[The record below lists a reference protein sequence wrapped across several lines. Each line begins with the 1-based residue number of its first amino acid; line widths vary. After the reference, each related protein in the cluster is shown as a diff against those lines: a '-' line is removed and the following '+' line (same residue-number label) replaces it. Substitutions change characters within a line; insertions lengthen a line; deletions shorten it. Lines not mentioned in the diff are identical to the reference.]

1 MFNYDKSKRLDDR
14 SKAREKLSIW
24 YGSNDNFQHGLR
36 EVVANAADE
45 VINNFEKGQV
55 LVELH
60 KDLQTITVTDTGRGM
75 PIFDADEIENLF
87 LTLFAG
93 TKLDAT
99 EKTTTGTNG
108 VGLTVLNYT
117 SLLMEVKTAYGNGK
131 GNRLKFVNGGDLVE
145 QEELTF
151 SHDKHGTEITWKL
164 DPEIYTHTTYTV
176 EDVKE
181 IAKMIAV
188 SSNKITVLFKY
199 KEYSELFHYECLEE
213 YFNELTTN
221 NVTANFVGSPRLF
234 EVEHKDTKKDENP
247 IEKNTFEIAFA
258 ASQDPVQQT
267 FLNMTFLSEHGKI
280 YDGILDGMRKF
291 INDYLA
297 GAKLYKAKEKPIT
310 TKDVEQ
316 AVSFVCSALSTHVSF
331 SNQTKFSTKKDLY
344 KTQASKYVYDLLMAF
359 KVEQPKDFKIL
370 AEQCLAMKRANER
383 STDLINKAKKTLGAK
398 PSIINNNVP
407 GFVDC
412 KKKKGGELY
421 IAEGNSALGS
431 IVAARNAEFQAAIP
445 LKGKIL
451 NALKASYGAIF
462 DNAVLVNLLKVLE
475 CGIETDK
482 RHKDLDMFDMNNL
495 RWENIFIAT
504 DADDDGA
511 HITCLVLTALYRMVP
526 SVIKAGKVHIV
537 HTPLFEIRDLKTDEL
552 FYAFTEEEKD
562 EIAAKIPKHHINRN
576 KGLGEVNPET
586 MAYSAMDPQTRTTT
600 QVTIEDCELANQWFD
615 ILMGERAYDRKQY
628 VEQNLAE
635 YLEY

>member
-1 MFNYDKSKRLDDR
+1 MFKYDKSKKLNDR

-45 VINNFEKGQV
+45 VINNFDSGEIIVQ
-55 LVELH
+55 LH
-60 KDLQTITVTDTGRGM
+60 NDLQTITVADTGRGM
-75 PIFDADEIENLF
+75 PIFDEGEIENLF

-131 GNRLKFVNGGDLVE
+131 GNRLKFINGGDLVE
-145 QEELTF
+145 SEELMYMT
-151 SHDKHGTEITWKL
+151 DKHGTEITWKL
-164 DPEIYTHTTYTV
+164 DPTIYTHTTYSP
-176 EDVKE
+176 EEVKE
-181 IAKMIAV
+181 IAKLIAV
-188 SSNKITVLFKY
+188 SSNKIKVTFQY
-199 KEYSELFHYECLEE
+199 KDETQVFHYECLED
-213 YFNELTTN
+213 YFNQITEN
-221 NVTANFVGSPRLF
+221 NVTTNFIGSPRIF
-234 EVEHKDTKKDENP
+234 EVEHKDSKKDENP
-247 IEKNTFEIAFA
+247 IEKNTYEIVFA
-258 ASQDPVQQT
+258 ATQDPIQQT

-280 YDGILDGMRKF
+280 YDGILDGMRRH
-291 INDYLA
+291 IHDHLVSM
-297 GAKLYKAKEKPIT
+297 KLYKAKEKPIT
-310 TKDVEQ
+310 TKDIEQ
-316 AVSFVCSALSTHVSF
+316 AVSFVCSGLSTHVSF

-344 KTQASKYVYDLLMAF
+344 KAQASKYIFDLLMAF
-359 KVEQPKDFKIL
+359 KVEQPKDYKIL
-370 AEQCLAMKRANER
+370 ADQCLAMKRANER

-398 PSIINNNVP
+398 PSVINNNVP

-412 KKKKGGELY
+412 KRKKGGELY

-495 RWENIFIAT
+495 RWNDIFIAT

-526 SVIKAGKVHIV
+526 SVVKAGKVHIV
-537 HTPLFEIRDLKTDEL
+537 HTPLFEIRDLKTDQL
-552 FYAFTEEEKD
+552 HYAYSEEEKD
-562 EIAAKIPKHHINRN
+562 EIASQIPRHHINRN

-586 MAYSAMDPQTRTTT
+586 MAYSAMNPETRITT
-600 QVTIEDCELANQWFD
+600 QVTIEDCEVANKWFD
-615 ILMGERAYDRKQY
+615 ILMGELAYDRKQY
-628 VEQNLAE
+628 VEQNLAD